1 MLRNNPLAVGMVS
14 LLFLIALVSCW
25 FTVWWYFGLRDLQ
38 LLKYQYQYMT
48 KTTTT
53 VQSLANEALEYSRR
67 NPAIDPILYQYEIKT
82 RTAASAPAP
91 AQPTAP
97 NSKPAR

>member
-1 MLRNNPLAVGMVS
+1 MVS
-14 LLFLIALVSCW
+14 LLFLIALLSCW
-25 FTVWWYFGLRDLQ
+25 FTVWWFFGLRELQ

-67 NPAIDPILYQYEIKT
+67 NPAIDPILYHYEIKT
-82 RTAASAPAP
+82 RTAAAPAP
-91 AQPTAP
+91 PQPTAP
-97 NSKPAR
+97 SSKPAR